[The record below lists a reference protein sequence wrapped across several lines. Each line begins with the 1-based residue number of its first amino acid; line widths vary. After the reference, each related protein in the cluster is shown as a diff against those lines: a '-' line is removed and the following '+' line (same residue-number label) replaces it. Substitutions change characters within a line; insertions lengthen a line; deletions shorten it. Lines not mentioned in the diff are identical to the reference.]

1 MRISGW
7 SSDVCSSDLRL
18 DVGRQPALQSSGGA
32 MKAGRF
38 DRHVRIEKRTMVDD
52 DYNDVEKW
60 DEWKTVPAQYI
71 PSAGK
76 EAREAM
82 GQQATLPASFVMQYT
97 PMLDDVL
104 VKGPADYRLR
114 FPPTDDGRVF
124 DIKSAVE
131 IGRSEEH
138 TS

>member
-1 MRISGW
+1 MRISDG
-7 SSDVCSSDLRL
+7 SSDVCSSDL
-18 DVGRQPALQSSGGA
+18 
-32 MKAGRF
+32 
-38 DRHVRIEKRTMVDD
+38 
-52 DYNDVEKW
+52 
-60 DEWKTVPAQYI
+60 
-71 PSAGK
+71 
-76 EAREAM
+76 AM

-131 IGRSEEH
+131 IGRREGIEIVALASDAGPTRSEERRVGKECVRASKSRWWPFNKKKKKSIEK
-138 TS
+138 TREKN

>member
-1 MRISGW
+1 
-7 SSDVCSSDLRL
+7 
-18 DVGRQPALQSSGGA
+18 
-32 MKAGRF
+32 
-38 DRHVRIEKRTMVDD
+38 MVDD

-124 DIKSAVE
+124 DLKSAVE
-131 IGRSEEH
+131 IGRREGIEIVALASDAGPRGSEGRRVGREGV
-138 TS
+138 

>member
-1 MRISGW
+1 
-7 SSDVCSSDLRL
+7 
-18 DVGRQPALQSSGGA
+18 
-32 MKAGRF
+32 
-38 DRHVRIEKRTMVDD
+38 MVDD

-104 VKGPADYRLR
+104 VIGPADYRLR

-131 IGRSEEH
+131 IGLREGIEIVALASAAGP
-138 TS
+138 TWVSRRRCGRGSRRCRRGSRRRRVCIGQGAGRG